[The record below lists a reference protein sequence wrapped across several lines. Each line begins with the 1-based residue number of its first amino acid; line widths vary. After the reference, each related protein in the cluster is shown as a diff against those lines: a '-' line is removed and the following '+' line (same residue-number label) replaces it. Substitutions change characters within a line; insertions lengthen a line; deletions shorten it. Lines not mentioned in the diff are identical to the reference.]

1 MIARNELAAADYY
14 VSVDAHIAAIRR
26 ANYVIENIPNSSENY
41 RALKILEASY
51 ESLGYIELLEDT
63 KKIISINYQDEQSKK
78 SEDKSG
84 WSWNFI
90 RNSKPESS
98 D

>member
-1 MIARNELAAADYY
+1 MVEQSLIDKFLFENPKSFIKGDRLSDFLSENELKQEFI
-14 VSVDAHIAAIRR
+14 SGL
-26 ANYVIENIPNSSENY
+26 NSFY
-41 RALKILEASY
+41 DTFKICQNCDFIS
-51 ESLGYIELLEDT
+51 ID

-90 RNSKPESS
+90 RNSKPASS

>member
-1 MIARNELAAADYY
+1 MKI
-14 VSVDAHIAAIRR
+14 I
-26 ANYVIENIPNSSENY
+26 

-51 ESLGYIELLEDT
+51 ESLGYVELLEDT

-78 SEDKSG
+78 SEDNSG

-90 RNSKPESS
+90 RNSKPASS